1 MLSAPSISY
10 LGTGAAAPAGPAFS
24 NVKLL
29 IGADGANNSTS
40 FTDDSAAHRT
50 LTVGGNAKVTTIN
63 PKFGTGCLLLDGSG
77 DYLSL
82 APSSGVWSPGAGQA
96 TGELWARFAATG
108 SLSAALMGQ
117 WGASTSECSW
127 FFYLS
132 AGTLRLR
139 FYDNTL
145 TVRDCD
151 AAWAVPDTNWHHLAW
166 DRDGSGVVRT
176 YVDGVMKG
184 KTTLAQTM
192 NNATG
197 QFGVGTIP
205 SVGLD
210 LNGALDEIRVT
221 VGEAVYATD
230 AGFTPP
236 TAAFARS

>member
-1 MLSAPSISY
+1 MSGLVNSY
-10 LGTGAAAPAGPAFS
+10 RFGATRPAFS

-29 IGADGANNSTS
+29 IGADGADGSTS

-50 LTVGGNAKVTTIN
+50 LTVGGNAKVATAAA
-63 PKFGTGCLLLDGSG
+63 KFGTGGLRLDGAG
-77 DYLSL
+77 DYLSI
-82 APSSGVWSPGAGQA
+82 APTSGVWTAGAGQA
-96 TGELWARFAATG
+96 TGELWAKFNVTG
-108 SLSAALMGQ
+108 SISAALMGQ

-151 AAWAVPDTNWHHLAW
+151 FAFPIPDTAYHHYAW
-166 DRDGSGVVRT
+166 DRDASGVVRT

-192 NNATG
+192 NNGTG

-205 SVGLD
+205 SVSGFD
-210 LNGALDEIRVT
+210 ANADFDEIRVT
-221 VGEAVYATD
+221 IGEAVYASD
-230 AGFTPP
+230 AGFTVPA
-236 TAAFARS
+236 AAFARS